1 MQKDGVYFVYKRR
14 CVTLRKDHKVV
25 VSFRLDKED
34 ANALERVAKMLNVP
48 RSWIV
53 RKLVKNGLEDLY
65 LGEIAKR
72 RLLKGEW
79 IDFEEMEDPATQKS
93 KTGT

>member
-1 MQKDGVYFVYKRR
+1 V
-14 CVTLRKDHKVV
+14 VT
-25 VSFRLDKED
+25 FRLDREE
-34 ANALERVAKMLNVP
+34 AEVLERVAEELDVS

-72 RLLKGEW
+72 RMLEVEW
-79 IDFEEMEDPATQKS
+79 VDLEEVEDQATQKS
-93 KTGT
+93 KAGA